1 MAGTMQTADGF
12 ASAFF
17 ERFDKGSLCYWITC
31 SNTRIHE
38 NRRQPACGE
47 AITLPGEEKEGAGRA
62 LAGIS
67 VSCQR
72 HDQVPIL
79 LQPVEPEVGRTR
91 NAGVDVN

>member
-12 ASAFF
+12 ACAFL
-17 ERFDKGSLCYWITC
+17 ERFDKGSLCYWIAS
-31 SNTRIHE
+31 SNTRIDE
-38 NRRQPACGE
+38 NRRQPACCE

-72 HDQVPIL
+72 PTKRPFSFNRSNQRSG
-79 LQPVEPEVGRTR
+79 GRVTP
-91 NAGVDVN
+91 ALT